1 MKGYVLM
8 NKFNLLTCTKE
19 KNKKPETRNS
29 ENNICFP
36 FGMIHK
42 IRFSLIECDDSQ
54 IICYLFPSL
63 SWLKDDEREN
73 SEKQDSKAKERKI
86 LEIIIINLILRR

>member
-1 MKGYVLM
+1 ME
-8 NKFNLLTCTKE
+8 NL
-19 KNKKPETRNS
+19 
-29 ENNICFP
+29 ENDICFP

-63 SWLKDDEREN
+63 SSLKSDVSEN
-73 SEKQDSKAKERKI
+73 SGKKIPKQKKANSR
-86 LEIIIINLILRR
+86 NYLRQMYFR

>member
-1 MKGYVLM
+1 MK
-8 NKFNLLTCTKE
+8 NL
-19 KNKKPETRNS
+19 

-54 IICYLFPSL
+54 IICYLFSIVVFTQRRC
-63 SWLKDDEREN
+63 KREFW
-73 SEKQDSKAKERKI
+73 EKDSKAKESKF
-86 LEIIIINLILRR
+86 

>member
-1 MKGYVLM
+1 MICIVVRFSKEASKIKDERNFLT
-8 NKFNLLTCTKE
+8 NKFNLFTCTKE

-63 SWLKDDEREN
+63 Y
-73 SEKQDSKAKERKI
+73 
-86 LEIIIINLILRR
+86 